1 MNKLLSSLA
10 LIVVG
15 MASLALAGP
24 ALARLAS
31 ALVTPILV
39 AGVVV
44 ALLRWVWWYTR

>member
-1 MNKLLSSLA
+1 MTKLISTVALMVAGLA
-10 LIVVG
+10 
-15 MASLALAGP
+15 ALAIAGP

-39 AGVVV
+39 VGVVV